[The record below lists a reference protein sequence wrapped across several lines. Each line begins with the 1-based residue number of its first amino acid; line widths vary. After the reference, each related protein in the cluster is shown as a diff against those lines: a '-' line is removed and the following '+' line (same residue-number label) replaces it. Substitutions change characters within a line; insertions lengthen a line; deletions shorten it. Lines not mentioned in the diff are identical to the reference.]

1 MHAYSVLMGNKK
13 MEQCEIRAE
22 LVQMGFIALEPQTGG
37 AAASE
42 EKDTMCEW
50 FPQPQKLE
58 GRKKKE
64 QFGLLRDVSYL
75 KQF

>member
-42 EKDTMCEW
+42 EKDTMCE
-50 FPQPQKLE
+50 
-58 GRKKKE
+58 
-64 QFGLLRDVSYL
+64 
-75 KQF
+75 